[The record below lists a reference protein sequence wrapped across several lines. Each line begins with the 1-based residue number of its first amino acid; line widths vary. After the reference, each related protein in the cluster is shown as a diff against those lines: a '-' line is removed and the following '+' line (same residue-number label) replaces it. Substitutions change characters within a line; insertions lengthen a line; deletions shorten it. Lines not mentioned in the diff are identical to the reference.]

1 MLYELFNKYK
11 QKQTLSIVLIYL
23 LILFLLSLYR
33 TNLIVI
39 NVLLLVTGAGIF
51 YNNIHLGMVFLFLW
65 FVGSM
70 LNRPQSEPET
80 FKDLTLDQ
88 IKKTSLYNKLSNSG
102 LSDDFILKN
111 WNKFNDD
118 VKEDT
123 KTSNK
128 TLELK
133 NKNLNMVLTELLDDN
148 QKIHINKN
156 DTLKKNK
163 INFVE
168 DLVYNS
174 SSDYLNN
181 IPKIVTFI
189 YLYKVYLFSVGK
201 CLQLINRNKILVKKI
216 SKDAKSYFES
226 QKIFLEAFYKDD
238 VELLSLKEKLG
249 LEYYL
254 AKKDLIT
261 DNKKKNPYHILEL
274 LDLTEDFKQGN
285 LKENLEKKL
294 DESNNKYP
302 VYTYKP
308 RKDTYKETIEKLYK
322 ELKEQKTSTDDK
334 GLKIKKLLESKL
346 NKNYRMIKEYYELMV
361 LFHHYDY
368 FNLDEFTI
376 LEPYQTLRK
385 INDNGNVVPL
395 FVKYDISER
404 ASVSYLNYLKYNT
417 GKTDIIDF
425 SKIDDKKG
433 KYDKDLDKQYDSLL
447 KGEYKKIEGLYDY
460 QKKTK
465 DIDEIKKINFT
476 EIGRGLTKTSVDII
490 NEIVELF
497 SKKQESFVDS
507 KDGDVNDDLMSYSN
521 FFTKYIH
528 YFKEIVKILTKKGR
542 MFDVGVLL
550 LMVSVLMVFIE
561 ASK

>member
-226 QKIFLEAFYKDD
+226 QKIFLEAF
-238 VELLSLKEKLG
+238 
-249 LEYYL
+249 
-254 AKKDLIT
+254 
-261 DNKKKNPYHILEL
+261 
-274 LDLTEDFKQGN
+274 
-285 LKENLEKKL
+285 
-294 DESNNKYP
+294 
-302 VYTYKP
+302 
-308 RKDTYKETIEKLYK
+308 
-322 ELKEQKTSTDDK
+322 
-334 GLKIKKLLESKL
+334 
-346 NKNYRMIKEYYELMV
+346 
-361 LFHHYDY
+361 
-368 FNLDEFTI
+368 
-376 LEPYQTLRK
+376 
-385 INDNGNVVPL
+385 
-395 FVKYDISER
+395 
-404 ASVSYLNYLKYNT
+404 
-417 GKTDIIDF
+417 
-425 SKIDDKKG
+425 
-433 KYDKDLDKQYDSLL
+433 
-447 KGEYKKIEGLYDY
+447 
-460 QKKTK
+460 
-465 DIDEIKKINFT
+465 
-476 EIGRGLTKTSVDII
+476 
-490 NEIVELF
+490 
-497 SKKQESFVDS
+497 
-507 KDGDVNDDLMSYSN
+507 
-521 FFTKYIH
+521 
-528 YFKEIVKILTKKGR
+528 
-542 MFDVGVLL
+542 
-550 LMVSVLMVFIE
+550 
-561 ASK
+561 